1 MTSGARR
8 LLHLLEIAT
17 VGLPFCAFKFL
28 TGGVLLGM
36 GAWRPLG
43 WVMLAL
49 GAVDLVLN
57 LANFSLAI
65 LGRESPVAVC
75 MAQFVCGA
83 LRRGAESW
91 RQLGLSV
98 DAMLSFTLV
107 AVMVGFGLLARLSRA
122 DMGLWSLSVVLN
134 VLGAGL
140 GRLAETVVALRRD
153 AVGTANP

>member
-57 LANFSLAI
+57 LANFSLAN
-65 LGRESPVAVC
+65 VAPKSLYRLPYTLKTL
-75 MAQFVCGA
+75 A
-83 LRRGAESW
+83 LIASLIRRPLLLPLFRW
-91 RQLGLSV
+91 ITPLLPI
-98 DAMLSFTLV
+98 SFTLRTI
-107 AVMVGFGLLARLSRA
+107 RLTC
-122 DMGLWSLSVVLN
+122 L
-134 VLGAGL
+134 
-140 GRLAETVVALRRD
+140 
-153 AVGTANP
+153 